1 MKKSEFKKLTLDKAK
16 KDLEKSKKDLFNLRF
31 QQVNG
36 QLTNTSK
43 FNKIKKNIA
52 AIEASAK
59 TMIAPII
66 VSFFVGQVI
75 LKVSCFTSWINF
87 SGFFII

>member
-31 QQVNG
+31 QKTNG

-43 FNKIKKNIA
+43 FNSTKKTVAKLLTFIDRKKNA
-52 AIEASAK
+52 
-59 TMIAPII
+59 
-66 VSFFVGQVI
+66 
-75 LKVSCFTSWINF
+75 
-87 SGFFII
+87 

>member
-16 KDLEKSKKDLFNLRF
+16 KDLEKHKKDLFNLRF

-43 FNKIKKNIA
+43 FNQTKKIIA
-52 AIEASAK
+52 KLLTFIEREKSA
-59 TMIAPII
+59 
-66 VSFFVGQVI
+66 
-75 LKVSCFTSWINF
+75 
-87 SGFFII
+87 

>member
-31 QQVNG
+31 QKVNG

-43 FNKIKKNIA
+43 FNQIKENSKIINIYREEKNA
-52 AIEASAK
+52 
-59 TMIAPII
+59 
-66 VSFFVGQVI
+66 
-75 LKVSCFTSWINF
+75 
-87 SGFFII
+87 

>member
-16 KDLEKSKKDLFNLRF
+16 KDLEKNKKDLFNLRF

-43 FNKIKKNIA
+43 FNQIKKTRA
-52 AIEASAK
+52 KLLTFIERKKNA
-59 TMIAPII
+59 
-66 VSFFVGQVI
+66 
-75 LKVSCFTSWINF
+75 
-87 SGFFII
+87 

>member
-16 KDLEKSKKDLFNLRF
+16 KDLEKHKKDLFNLRF

-43 FNKIKKNIA
+43 FNLTKKTIA
-52 AIEASAK
+52 KLITFIERKKSA
-59 TMIAPII
+59 
-66 VSFFVGQVI
+66 
-75 LKVSCFTSWINF
+75 
-87 SGFFII
+87 

>member
-16 KDLEKSKKDLFNLRF
+16 KDLEKHKKDLFNLRF

-43 FNKIKKNIA
+43 FNLTKKNIA
-52 AIEASAK
+52 KLLTFIEGKKSA
-59 TMIAPII
+59 
-66 VSFFVGQVI
+66 
-75 LKVSCFTSWINF
+75 
-87 SGFFII
+87 

>member
-16 KDLEKSKKDLFNLRF
+16 KDLEKNKKDLFNLRF

-43 FNKIKKNIA
+43 FNHIKKNIA
-52 AIEASAK
+52 K
-59 TMIAPII
+59 
-66 VSFFVGQVI
+66 
-75 LKVSCFTSWINF
+75 
-87 SGFFII
+87 

>member
-16 KDLEKSKKDLFNLRF
+16 KDLEKHKKDLFNLRF

-43 FNKIKKNIA
+43 FNLTKKTIA
-52 AIEASAK
+52 KLLTFIEREKSA
-59 TMIAPII
+59 
-66 VSFFVGQVI
+66 
-75 LKVSCFTSWINF
+75 
-87 SGFFII
+87 

>member
-16 KDLEKSKKDLFNLRF
+16 KELDKNKKDLFNLRF

-43 FNKIKKNIA
+43 FSQTKKIIAKLLTFIERKKNA
-52 AIEASAK
+52 
-59 TMIAPII
+59 
-66 VSFFVGQVI
+66 
-75 LKVSCFTSWINF
+75 
-87 SGFFII
+87 